1 MEYLIRAILSDGI
14 AYGRVKRIN
23 FNYND
28 ILDNYTISDVK
39 NAIDLAIS
47 NLDDMKSDND
57 SLNNY
62 LEIQKMILS
71 DKYLIMNISNLM
83 KDHKAID
90 SINIAIDE
98 YINEMEK
105 SSSLYLKERVIDLI
119 DIKNH
124 IIHNLIGDNL
134 NQNNDNKEI
143 LVLDELF
150 PTILIHR
157 LKNVIGVIAKKGG
170 FTSHSAILCRAEG
183 IPFVLVDDDIKEN
196 DVLIDTRRRIIITKP
211 NILEINRIN
220 EIKALE
226 KNYINKAIDHPGYKF
241 YANCSSNSDVKKA
254 MDYGFDGVG
263 LFRTEFIFI
272 NNDRP
277 LTIEEQYNIYSNAIK
292 LVKDKPIAFR
302 TFDIG
307 DDKKIS
313 YIEINKK
320 GVENYYNNPDLFI
333 SQINALLSASTNNN
347 KKIKLLFPMIRTI
360 NEFNLLKKWV
370 LDICNTN
377 NYLIPSIGMML
388 ETKDAIENFND
399 FSDVDFISI
408 GTNDLTEEL
417 YNFDR
422 MTELNNHQLYID
434 DLLNRITKVIKFSN
448 DNNIDLCLCGELA
461 TIKEV
466 ALKLYKIGI
475 KDLSVSPQ
483 LIKHLNICYK
493 EFISE

>member
-211 NILEINRIN
+211 NHQR
-220 EIKALE
+220 
-226 KNYINKAIDHPGYKF
+226 
-241 YANCSSNSDVKKA
+241 S
-254 MDYGFDGVG
+254 
-263 LFRTEFIFI
+263 TFI
-272 NNDRP
+272 
-277 LTIEEQYNIYSNAIK
+277 
-292 LVKDKPIAFR
+292 
-302 TFDIG
+302 
-307 DDKKIS
+307 
-313 YIEINKK
+313 
-320 GVENYYNNPDLFI
+320 
-333 SQINALLSASTNNN
+333 
-347 KKIKLLFPMIRTI
+347 
-360 NEFNLLKKWV
+360 
-370 LDICNTN
+370 
-377 NYLIPSIGMML
+377 
-388 ETKDAIENFND
+388 
-399 FSDVDFISI
+399 
-408 GTNDLTEEL
+408 
-417 YNFDR
+417 
-422 MTELNNHQLYID
+422 
-434 DLLNRITKVIKFSN
+434 
-448 DNNIDLCLCGELA
+448 
-461 TIKEV
+461 
-466 ALKLYKIGI
+466 
-475 KDLSVSPQ
+475 
-483 LIKHLNICYK
+483 
-493 EFISE
+493 